1 MKISVHSSDGHSI
14 CIPFPTALLA
24 SPTAVRFA
32 LNIGK
37 RYAGISMPNISPEA
51 IQALCQQIRQFEK
64 QYDHW
69 ELVRMES
76 ADGDIVSIIL

>member
-1 MKISVHSSDGHSI
+1 MKISVHSSGGHSI

-24 SPTAVRFA
+24 SPTVVRFA

-37 RYAGISMPNISPEA
+37 RYAGISMPNVSPEVD
-51 IQALCQQIRQFEK
+51 QALCQSIRRIK
-64 QYDHW
+64 QQYGHW

-76 ADGDIVSIIL
+76 ADGDVISIIL